1 MTATK
6 SVDTTL
12 PPWSPEIRLQAVRAL
27 ATYCE
32 TVEACGRTS
41 PTSDSR
47 RAGKRDALKHAATE
61 DLVNALAGVGLAVSF
76 VAPVRPGPL
85 NLGPKT
91 IE

>member
-32 TVEACGRTS
+32 TVETC
-41 PTSDSR
+41 R
-47 RAGKRDALKHAATE
+47 RASVDKRRADKRDALKHAATE